1 MAVELIHTSVGLV
14 FFAVWVMAGQILV
27 SNQS

>member
-1 MAVELIHTSVGLV
+1 MAVELIHVSIGLV

-27 SNQS
+27 SNQ